1 MICVCSL
8 SPEKHK
14 QVDPCASLAN
24 EPHPLSELQASDRSH
39 LKNKESRCHLISDT
53 QDTCIHCPLPMHTET
68 YTKAEMNIHG
78 VSWCWKEPPRSFNIN
93 FILQKTEQRARKKD
107 WWAKLFPSYIDLTC
121 YSGTPGPCWSF
132 PGNLGSA
139 VTASPGALS
148 PVKARS
154 NTYGSGRKWQ
164 HLELGK
170 RKVTVTLL
178 FNYCQP

>member
-1 MICVCSL
+1 MCLQSQPWEAQTGRSL
-8 SPEKHK
+8 CLTGQWASSTQWTPGQWQIPSQK
-14 QVDPCASLAN
+14 Q
-24 EPHPLSELQASDRSH
+24 
-39 LKNKESRCHLISDT
+39 ESRCHLIIGT
-53 QDTCIHCPLPMHTET
+53 QDTCIHCPLPMHTQT

-170 RKVTVTLL
+170 RKVTMTLL